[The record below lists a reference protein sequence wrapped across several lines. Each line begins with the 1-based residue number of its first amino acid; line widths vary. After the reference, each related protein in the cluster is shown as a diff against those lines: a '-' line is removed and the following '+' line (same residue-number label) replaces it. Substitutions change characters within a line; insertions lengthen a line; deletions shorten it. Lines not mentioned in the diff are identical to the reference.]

1 MTPPNLHYN
10 HPSPNNVAIVA
21 PSLVLPPTQKE
32 EHQRH
37 HALSSSSPQGPFSYM
52 GILLERD
59 PFIQKSWGIVFV
71 KNQNSHALIV
81 GINPENHHQS
91 MMTWCQST
99 RQIPHPSLVYHQH
112 NNGSNNNDE
121 YEQFLRQ
128 NFPAPAASSTIPNN
142 NGNIIGT
149 DSDTSTLFSSLCI
162 QPGDAILSING
173 IPISSFTS
181 TQLLANYIRQYCQK
195 KMILFIMRHEFVW
208 NATRMAMVA
217 AEREQSETTTPAA
230 AAGETRASATT
241 STAAA
246 TVVPPPQQNKESVS
260 NTIRS
265 SWLRVLNNYNH
276 TNNSNSNVAL
286 LPTIRSLPSP
296 PKKKRKK
303 LVNQEDFLLDNRQLT
318 NPMFKDEHGNPILY
332 CDNDEF
338 EPDDGKRIH
347 MFLNKD
353 IESDFNGWL
362 KKRKVTWR
370 EKWMES
376 IKASAAAGS
385 SGNVEEST
393 TVAHDFWLSNGYESF
408 DQWLTASKTKWRRSY
423 SWHVDRMN
431 QLEEDCE
438 KSVRLPY
445 SPVLHNNVVM
455 EQFQDWL
462 NVRKIEWRIARRKR
476 QRMQQTNVNA
486 ATVVGVSTLSGEP
499 DAVDNNCV
507 VERMSSI
514 GTTTVESSLTVNNDT
529 MYIDEILEK
538 QQECDVENQ
547 QQQQQPMDIS
557 WIFDS
562 QLGAPDDVVLV
573 IMKYLRPFEH
583 GNLLCLS
590 FTSNH
595 LFKQRDVM
603 WKTLCPK
610 HWVLPRRPRKSWC
623 VLYITKIKAEEEEFR
638 KRSDD
643 LLVKANAIIE
653 KGDLLQKLEKLVK
666 KGEKD
671 FRFDVNYTS
680 GIVLER
686 NSLLNMAIIDR
697 RTKIAKW
704 LMEVKGA
711 DIETWDRGQFTPLL
725 NAAWNGDKHM
735 VRYLLARGADRT
747 KTGLNHSSKGLAP
760 AGFKGL
766 NAEQWA
772 RKRGHEN
779 VAELIRIGI

>member
-1 MTPPNLHYN
+1 
-10 HPSPNNVAIVA
+10 
-21 PSLVLPPTQKE
+21 
-32 EHQRH
+32 
-37 HALSSSSPQGPFSYM
+37 
-52 GILLERD
+52 
-59 PFIQKSWGIVFV
+59 
-71 KNQNSHALIV
+71 
-81 GINPENHHQS
+81 
-91 MMTWCQST
+91 
-99 RQIPHPSLVYHQH
+99 
-112 NNGSNNNDE
+112 
-121 YEQFLRQ
+121 
-128 NFPAPAASSTIPNN
+128 
-142 NGNIIGT
+142 
-149 DSDTSTLFSSLCI
+149 
-162 QPGDAILSING
+162 
-173 IPISSFTS
+173 
-181 TQLLANYIRQYCQK
+181 
-195 KMILFIMRHEFVW
+195 
-208 NATRMAMVA
+208 
-217 AEREQSETTTPAA
+217 
-230 AAGETRASATT
+230 
-241 STAAA
+241 
-246 TVVPPPQQNKESVS
+246 
-260 NTIRS
+260 
-265 SWLRVLNNYNH
+265 
-276 TNNSNSNVAL
+276 
-286 LPTIRSLPSP
+286 
-296 PKKKRKK
+296 
-303 LVNQEDFLLDNRQLT
+303 
-318 NPMFKDEHGNPILY
+318 
-332 CDNDEF
+332 
-338 EPDDGKRIH
+338 
-347 MFLNKD
+347 
-353 IESDFNGWL
+353 
-362 KKRKVTWR
+362 
-370 EKWMES
+370 MES
-376 IKASAAAGS
+376 IKASAAAVAAGS

-445 SPVLHNNVVM
+445 SPVLHNNVAM

-476 QRMQQTNVNA
+476 QRMQQSNVNA

-499 DAVDNNCV
+499 DAVNNNCV
-507 VERMSSI
+507 VERMSST

-610 HWVLPRRPRKSWC
+610 HWVLPRRPRRSWC